1 VPRENLAIMSL
12 FRLSLAHASS
22 RVYEHACEML
32 NRGYLKGMLA
42 TQFRKV
48 RLPMI

>member
-1 VPRENLAIMSL
+1 VCPAVAVNRPGAFSAQGNEPRWAIVNT
-12 FRLSLAHASS
+12 R
-22 RVYEHACEML
+22 EML